1 MSNIVEYT
9 LSLNDKLSSKLKK
22 IGIAND
28 VQLAKWSQVERRVRS
43 AERTMSQCGISIGSL
58 RERVSALRAE
68 KEWIPA
74 SNIQA
79 IKRTNSEIFALEKQ
93 ISKLHNATTC
103 GKFSSAIKSAFD
115 SIPFSNLIT
124 NPVVLAGSAAFSA
137 IKKGFEKEKVEIAF
151 DVLIGDKGKSS
162 NLLKQ
167 IQKFGA
173 ATPYQTNDL
182 QDEASMMLSFGIDPR
197 KIMPNLKML
206 GDVAMGD
213 KEKMKSL
220 TLAFSQMS
228 STGKL
233 TGQDL
238 LQMINA
244 AGFNPLT
251 ELSRM
256 TGKSMAELKE
266 DMSKGLISSKMIEKA
281 FVSATSA
288 GGRFYKMT
296 EKMGQSNG
304 GKWSTILDKG
314 VQRLWQLYDIIQPLI
329 NPALSLMSKTLDFIG
344 VVLKGFRSIVTKTG
358 DALTWYFSL
367 LAKGNFVTILITG
380 AIMGLAGALT
390 ILKVKAMLM
399 ASWAGIVTSVKLAWA
414 AAQNFLNAS
423 MLTSPITWIIAG
435 IISLIA
441 VLGYVIYK
449 TKGWGTVWEGV
460 IGFMKYTL
468 YAFVDGVKLYY
479 DSMITALMVGLD
491 KIKIGWYKFK
501 NAVGL
506 GDKEEN
512 DKAIDAINAG
522 IEARQKA
529 IIDGAESAVA
539 NLKKAKSALAGIDL
553 KWDSNKSLSGFMS
566 GMKEKLGISSPSIP
580 GLHNTTAEVNA
591 TDGSSSAAIE
601 ASSAITTGG
610 KRVQNTTINV
620 DKLVERIIFDGSFDE
635 NSTDLEDKITNA
647 LIRVLM
653 MAKTAQ

>member
-151 DVLIGDKGKSS
+151 DVLIGDKSKSS
-162 NLLKQ
+162 DLLKQ

-449 TKGWGTVWEGV
+449 TKGWGTVWDGV

-479 DSMITALMVGLD
+479 GSMITALMVGLD

-580 GLHNTTAEVNA
+580 GLHDATAEVNA

>member
-151 DVLIGDKGKSS
+151 DVLIGDKSKSS
-162 NLLKQ
+162 DLLKQ

-256 TGKSMAELKE
+256 SGKSMAELKE

-479 DSMITALMVGLD
+479 DSMIRALMVGLD

-620 DKLVERIIFDGSFDE
+620 DKLVERIVFDGSFDE